1 MPAGYCVN
9 RWMADRVKLVVAAL
23 LVLAGIGGFYQLST
37 SATVLRLVSV
47 LVGVLAGA
55 AVAFTTA
62 PGQQFF
68 VFSREA
74 ITETKKVVWPTR
86 KESFQTTAVVF
97 AFVVLMAV
105 FLWISDKTL
114 EYMLYDVI
122 LGWKKS

>member
-1 MPAGYCVN
+1 
-9 RWMADRVKLVVAAL
+9 MADRVKLVAAAV

-37 SATVLRLVSV
+37 SATVLRLASI

-62 PGQQFF
+62 PGQQLF

-86 KESFQTTAVVF
+86 KESLQTAAAVC
-97 AFVVLMAV
+97 AFIVVMAV

>member
-1 MPAGYCVN
+1 MIAPLFFPLTPHERRPIAQLAERRSPKPKVGGSIPSWPAKKLTDDGMPAGYCVN

-62 PGQQFF
+62 PGQQVF
-68 VFSREA
+68 VFSRGGV
-74 ITETKKVVWPTR
+74 TETK
-86 KESFQTTAVVF
+86 
-97 AFVVLMAV
+97 
-105 FLWISDKTL
+105 
-114 EYMLYDVI
+114 
-122 LGWKKS
+122 